1 MDIEP
6 STLDFIKLSQGYYR
20 RLMNTNQEIRQLRK
34 TGQCTKSLNEKRKR
48 INQCYNLLIK
58 HCTNP
63 TDQQSKTIYQ
73 LLLKEYRDE

>member
-6 STLDFIKLSQGYYR
+6 SALDFIKLSQGYYR

-34 TGQCTKSLNEKRKR
+34 NGQCTKAFNEKRKR

-58 HCTNP
+58 HCATP
-63 TDQQSKTIYQ
+63 ADQRSKTIYQ
-73 LLLKEYRDE
+73 LLLKEYKDE

>member
-20 RLMNTNQEIRQLRK
+20 RLTNTNQEIRQLRK
-34 TGQCTKSLNEKRKR
+34 EKKCVKALNEKRKR

-58 HCTNP
+58 HCANP
-63 TDQQSKTIYQ
+63 TDQQSKTIYY
-73 LLLKEYRDE
+73 LLMKEYKDE

>member
-34 TGQCTKSLNEKRKR
+34 EKKCVKYLNEKRKR

-58 HCTNP
+58 YCANP

-73 LLLKEYRDE
+73 LLLKEYKDE